1 MSSPM
6 SQPVRRGG
14 RRQATRRRIAE
25 AASRLFTEDGYA
37 GTTLQAIADAAG
49 VHVQTIYQAFGNKVS
64 VLAEAAAV
72 LVAGPEEDSAT
83 PPPQRAWVIELFAEP
98 DPTRQLTLYVR
109 NMREVSERYMGLLD
123 TMRVTA
129 AADPDVG
136 AFLAHAERGRY
147 AGPQHI
153 AAVLAQHSALRPG
166 LTAERA
172 ADIMYAITT
181 YDVFRSLM
189 HDRGWTGDETES
201 WLSATLAGLLLPPTT
216 PGRAEP
222 R

>member
-1 MSSPM
+1 M

-83 PPPQRAWVIELFAEP
+83 PPPRRAWVIELFAEP
-98 DPTRQLTLYVR
+98 DPTRQLALYVR
-109 NMREVSERYMGLLD
+109 NMREVS
-123 TMRVTA
+123 
-129 AADPDVG
+129 
-136 AFLAHAERGRY
+136 
-147 AGPQHI
+147 
-153 AAVLAQHSALRPG
+153 
-166 LTAERA
+166 
-172 ADIMYAITT
+172 
-181 YDVFRSLM
+181 
-189 HDRGWTGDETES
+189 
-201 WLSATLAGLLLPPTT
+201 
-216 PGRAEP
+216 
-222 R
+222 